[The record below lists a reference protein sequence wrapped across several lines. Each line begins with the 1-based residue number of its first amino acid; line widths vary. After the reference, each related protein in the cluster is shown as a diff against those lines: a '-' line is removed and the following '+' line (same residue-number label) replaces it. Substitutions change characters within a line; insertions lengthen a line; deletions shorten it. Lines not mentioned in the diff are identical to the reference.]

1 MNIISRDE
9 NYSISTMS
17 TEQLEEMSV
26 LDIYSYLLVEEA
38 ESIPQIVHKLSDEKL
53 AAVIDLSS
61 WDKDIFNSY
70 NYTTWLKVILSMD
83 QFEAL
88 RNIKRLDRAELILF
102 IAGVTDIAW
111 KEPDVNYEGNP
122 YVSPDLA
129 FLIYTKDGQDESEL
143 YSIAVSIINLAYSED
158 VSYGRS
164 LCMDAM
170 SAIYS
175 ALEEDCFRFKNARL
189 SDEGVP
195 TYLEALELYHYED
208 PTKLLS
214 RILKLASNDN
224 NKTAP
229 SQEYVLSQHA
239 MIPRTQWEGL
249 LKIDP
254 KLYDSVK
261 IELGSLLTA
270 SIVLNNALDMNPV
283 NISETAK
290 RSVSYFK
297 IGVELI
303 RENYKGLLED
313 LLNKVELKL
322 IFRLGFSLL
331 VDLRKNANNV
341 KTALDAINRPDIIDV
356 DDQEFLKNLILPIPM
371 FLMSLDEKPAQ
382 FDTLEQLKTA
392 RKKLSQ
398 IADKV
403 LKFTTV

>member
-1 MNIISRDE
+1 
-9 NYSISTMS
+9 
-17 TEQLEEMSV
+17 
-26 LDIYSYLLVEEA
+26 
-38 ESIPQIVHKLSDEKL
+38 
-53 AAVIDLSS
+53 
-61 WDKDIFNSY
+61 
-70 NYTTWLKVILSMD
+70 
-83 QFEAL
+83 
-88 RNIKRLDRAELILF
+88 
-102 IAGVTDIAW
+102 
-111 KEPDVNYEGNP
+111 
-122 YVSPDLA
+122 
-129 FLIYTKDGQDESEL
+129 
-143 YSIAVSIINLAYSED
+143 
-158 VSYGRS
+158 
-164 LCMDAM
+164 
-170 SAIYS
+170 
-175 ALEEDCFRFKNARL
+175 
-189 SDEGVP
+189 
-195 TYLEALELYHYED
+195 
-208 PTKLLS
+208 
-214 RILKLASNDN
+214 
-224 NKTAP
+224 
-229 SQEYVLSQHA
+229 